1 MKTYLIVYFGA
12 AFMAAIFTPL
22 IIFVARS
29 LNIYDDLN
37 ARKVHVKAIPRLGGV
52 AIFLAAMF
60 MTIPVLLLS
69 NTIGDAFRGTLKQ
82 VIGLLSAGTVI
93 FLVGLIDD
101 LSKLRARTKLLVQ
114 LIVAIGICSCV
125 ILIRR
130 VGVEGWFSASFGWF
144 AWPLTILWIVGIT
157 NAVNFIDCLDG
168 LAAGISAIVCG
179 VIAVFAIYT
188 GQVVMA
194 VLMLALL
201 GSLTGFLFFNFNPA
215 KIFMGDCGSMFLGFI
230 LAVASVMCSNKSMT
244 LVALALPFLALG
256 VPIFD
261 MLFNMLR
268 GFLERRSMFAPD
280 RGHIHHRLLDM
291 GLRHR
296 HVVIFMY
303 LVTLLA
309 AGLGMFM
316 MITRNANTVLVFGS
330 VILMLLMI
338 FRIVGTVRLRETIAQ
353 MKTNMQIKQQQ
364 KGYKREFED
373 SVLLMRNAQ
382 TFDSW
387 WQSLCSAAKS
397 MDITYLA
404 LALTS
409 RDDTH
414 RTLVWR
420 NDNYQPNNPEEVN
433 IVEMNLPLRQR
444 RADQP
449 LKIEVAVS
457 ANGSLEST
465 GHRLALFIRLIDEY
479 SLAHLPQ
486 TTQEVRR
493 VETLRRGKMIPSFQP
508 IQLDPKVGGAKI

>member
-1 MKTYLIVYFGA
+1 
-12 AFMAAIFTPL
+12 
-22 IIFVARS
+22 
-29 LNIYDDLN
+29 
-37 ARKVHVKAIPRLGGV
+37 
-52 AIFLAAMF
+52 
-60 MTIPVLLLS
+60 
-69 NTIGDAFRGTLKQ
+69 
-82 VIGLLSAGTVI
+82 
-93 FLVGLIDD
+93 
-101 LSKLRARTKLLVQ
+101 
-114 LIVAIGICSCV
+114 
-125 ILIRR
+125 
-130 VGVEGWFSASFGWF
+130 
-144 AWPLTILWIVGIT
+144 
-157 NAVNFIDCLDG
+157 
-168 LAAGISAIVCG
+168 
-179 VIAVFAIYT
+179 
-188 GQVVMA
+188 MA

-387 WQSLCSAAKS
+387 
-397 MDITYLA
+397 
-404 LALTS
+404 
-409 RDDTH
+409 
-414 RTLVWR
+414 
-420 NDNYQPNNPEEVN
+420 
-433 IVEMNLPLRQR
+433 
-444 RADQP
+444 
-449 LKIEVAVS
+449 
-457 ANGSLEST
+457 
-465 GHRLALFIRLIDEY
+465 
-479 SLAHLPQ
+479 
-486 TTQEVRR
+486 
-493 VETLRRGKMIPSFQP
+493 
-508 IQLDPKVGGAKI
+508 